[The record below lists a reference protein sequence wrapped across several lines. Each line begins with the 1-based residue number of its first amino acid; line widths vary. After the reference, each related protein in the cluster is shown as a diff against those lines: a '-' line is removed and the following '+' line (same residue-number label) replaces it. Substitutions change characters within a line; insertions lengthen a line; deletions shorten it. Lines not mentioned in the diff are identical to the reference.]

1 MNKNIVLGLDF
12 GTTTTLI
19 AKPGDSW
26 PEVLQLGESETW
38 MPSAISTRDGI
49 SWLVGENAENAA
61 LEEQFL
67 SPKSLITFDE
77 ESISNQLGITITR
90 EKAITLILSEV
101 KNRIEKKY
109 PGLLGS
115 GQIRISC
122 PAIWTGPQR
131 FLLAR
136 LATECGLVADV
147 DEILDEPISAGIAW
161 WWDKNIKNKKKAEG
175 KTLVFD
181 LGGGTLDVAVLDVYN
196 HEDRQPQFTVL
207 SARGTA
213 IAGDKVDKAFADYV
227 EDRLV
232 NEEGYVLPIGQ
243 DLLYL
248 RAVLRRS
255 SKEAKEKLS
264 RFPTIKFEVDKKYA
278 DLPSFT
284 ISRVDFESK
293 IFNPVLQSAL
303 SCVQAALKEAA
314 HKKEGADLEKIKRM
328 DISEISSQINHVIL
342 AGGMSQIPC
351 IEVALNQLMPN
362 AGIDYV
368 TTKSEANEGI
378 VLGIANSNDFENLNI
393 HRPGFNFILKWKE
406 RNGKSGEKIMYGAF
420 TPLYTE
426 TDILLGK
433 TELGFSSE
441 IWIPD
446 FDPANNIVELC
457 ITSVGGR
464 RVSLKSSE
472 NKSGTSMQLQAFKNS
487 KIDFKIYINGRI
499 IIEDAAGQETYRVK
513 EWPYIRWGNFSK
525 VEPEFIIEK
534 KSWIPRNEEGS
545 EGWRE

>member
-1 MNKNIVLGLDF
+1 M
-12 GTTTTLI
+12 
-19 AKPGDSW
+19 
-26 PEVLQLGESETW
+26 
-38 MPSAISTRDGI
+38 
-49 SWLVGENAENAA
+49 
-61 LEEQFL
+61 
-67 SPKSLITFDE
+67 
-77 ESISNQLGITITR
+77 
-90 EKAITLILSEV
+90 
-101 KNRIEKKY
+101 
-109 PGLLGS
+109 
-115 GQIRISC
+115 
-122 PAIWTGPQR
+122 
-131 FLLAR
+131 
-136 LATECGLVADV
+136 
-147 DEILDEPISAGIAW
+147 
-161 WWDKNIKNKKKAEG
+161 
-175 KTLVFD
+175 
-181 LGGGTLDVAVLDVYN
+181 
-196 HEDRQPQFTVL
+196 
-207 SARGTA
+207 
-213 IAGDKVDKAFADYV
+213 
-227 EDRLV
+227 
-232 NEEGYVLPIGQ
+232 
-243 DLLYL
+243 
-248 RAVLRRS
+248 
-255 SKEAKEKLS
+255 
-264 RFPTIKFEVDKKYA
+264 
-278 DLPSFT
+278 
-284 ISRVDFESK
+284 
-293 IFNPVLQSAL
+293 
-303 SCVQAALKEAA
+303 QAALKEAA

-362 AGIDYV
+362 ADIDYV
-368 TTKSEANEGI
+368 TTQSEANEGI

-534 KSWIPRNEEGS
+534 KSWIPRNEEGY